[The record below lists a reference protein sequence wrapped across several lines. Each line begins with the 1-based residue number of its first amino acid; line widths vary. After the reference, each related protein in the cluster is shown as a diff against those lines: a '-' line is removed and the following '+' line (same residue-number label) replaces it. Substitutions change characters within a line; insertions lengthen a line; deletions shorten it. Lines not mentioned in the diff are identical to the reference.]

1 TGWNVIS
8 YVRTTPVDSI
18 SFAVR
23 EFFDD
28 AVRRGYAQRSWYLT
42 SVQAGFEPWVG
53 GTGLTVNEFS
63 YSVGGSDPTEPSPP
77 VTTSPPASPPPGG
90 AACRVAYRKN
100 EWPGGFTAD
109 VTVTNTGSSAINGWN
124 LTFTFPSGQRVTNGW
139 NATIS
144 QSGATVTA
152 QNMSYNASIPPGG
165 SVSFGF
171 QGTWTGSNGDPADFT
186 LNGTRCQTA

>member
-1 TGWNVIS
+1 SRLPMRATDSLFDTIRTSVRMTYPSSGVYNASYDLWFDPTPRTDGQNTGAEIMVWLNRVGSIQPIGSRVDTVNLAGATWEVWYGNTGWNVIS
-8 YVRTTPVDSI
+8 YGRTTPVDSI

-77 VTTSPPASPPPGG
+77 VTTSPPASPP
-90 AACRVAYRKN
+90 
-100 EWPGGFTAD
+100 
-109 VTVTNTGSSAINGWN
+109 
-124 LTFTFPSGQRVTNGW
+124 
-139 NATIS
+139 
-144 QSGATVTA
+144 
-152 QNMSYNASIPPGG
+152 
-165 SVSFGF
+165 
-171 QGTWTGSNGDPADFT
+171 
-186 LNGTRCQTA
+186 

>member
-1 TGWNVIS
+1 MSRTLARAATGACGALV
-8 YVRTTPVDSI
+8 
-18 SFAVR
+18 
-23 EFFDD
+23 
-28 AVRRGYAQRSWYLT
+28 LT
-42 SVQAGFEPWVG
+42 AASVVVG
-53 GTGLTVNEFS
+53 GVSTASAADGCSVEYTVAS
-63 YSVGGSDPTEPSPP
+63 DWGS
-77 VTTSPPASPPPGG
+77 
-90 AACRVAYRKN
+90 
-100 EWPGGFTAD
+100 GFTAD